1 MKYLQLT
8 VREPPAS
15 RNPMHEFLIES
26 DDASLAQLWNWSTTP
41 DEIDVVLFRVV
52 GDREAYT
59 AALDEAAFVVD
70 YATARLDDESFYA
83 YVEHATR
90 EEDAAFREPFLH
102 RRVLT
107 IPPIEFT
114 DDGETR
120 MDIIGRPA
128 DAQAV
133 VDEFPAEFDVRVEQ
147 ISTYEQGLD
156 VSASLLTERQRE
168 AVAVAVDL
176 GYYDV
181 PRTATVADVAAELG
195 CASSTASSHLQK
207 AHAQFAHKI
216 AGQPL

>member
-1 MKYLQLT
+1 MKYLRLT
-8 VREPPAS
+8 LREPPDS

-26 DDASLAQLWNWSTTP
+26 DAASLAQLWNWTTAP
-41 DEIDVVLFRVV
+41 EAVDVILFRVV
-52 GDREAYT
+52 GNREAYA
-59 AALDEAAFVVD
+59 AALDDAAFVVD
-70 YATARLDDESFYA
+70 YATARLDDESFYV

-90 EEDAAFREPFLH
+90 EEDAAFREPFLD

-120 MDIIGRPA
+120 MEIIGRSA
-128 DAQAV
+128 DIQAV
-133 VDEFPAEFDVRVEQ
+133 VDGFPTGFDVGIEQ
-147 ISTYEQGLD
+147 LSTYEQGLD
-156 VSASLLTERQRE
+156 VAASLLTERQHE
-168 AVAVAVDL
+168 TLTVAIDL

-207 AHAQFAHKI
+207 AHARLAQKVTD
-216 AGQPL
+216 QPR